1 MTIPTFN
8 AVGFCANYSKQG
20 DWAFDFALQISQT
33 HKVQLNVFHFLK
45 DPYDPAGV
53 YILLGVRGYDF
64 FDDRFSHF
72 SAIIIDGRPR
82 RWPHPR

>member
-33 HKVQLNVFHFLK
+33 HKVQLNVF
-45 DPYDPAGV
+45 
-53 YILLGVRGYDF
+53 IR
-64 FDDRFSHF
+64 SC
-72 SAIIIDGRPR
+72 R
-82 RWPHPR
+82 RMAKAFIP